1 MRRLVLADDSKTIQK
16 VVALL
21 FEEEDFEVHSFENG
35 ASALEHIRSRGADI
49 VLADVSLPILDGYDL
64 CREIKED
71 PRTSLLP
78 VILLAGT
85 MEPLDDARAS
95 DVKSDGSL
103 TKPFETSRLIRLVKD
118 LVEGPQEQQE
128 PVPDLKEAVAAES
141 EIPVQELPEEI
152 PVQEPAGESMDL
164 QGPAR
169 ILSYSGASED
179 GIILHLPV
187 FLSSGKI
194 YFELS
199 EDQCV
204 PSLAPLTRAVERSLS
219 PQFTANQ
226 LDALADEVL
235 KRLPDTVRSILPD
248 IAKSVLED

>member
-78 VILLAGT
+78 VVLLAGT
-85 MEPLDDARAS
+85 MDPLDDVRAA
-95 DVKSDGSL
+95 DVRSDGSL

-118 LVEGPQEQQE
+118 LVEIPTEQQE
-128 PVPDLKEAVAAES
+128 PE
-141 EIPVQELPEEI
+141 PVPEEEVAI
-152 PVQEPAGESMDL
+152 EPEVFTHELQEEVSVQEPVCESMDL

-199 EDQCV
+199 GEQCV
-204 PSLAPLTRAVERSLS
+204 PSLAPLARVAERPMS
-219 PQFTANQ
+219 PQFTASQ

-235 KRLPDTVRSILPD
+235 KKLPDTIRSILPD
-248 IAKSVLED
+248 IAKSVLKD

>member
-35 ASALEHIRSRGADI
+35 ASALEHVRSRGADI

-78 VILLAGT
+78 VVLLAGT
-85 MEPLDDARAS
+85 MDPLDDVRAA
-95 DVKSDGSL
+95 DVRSDGSL

-118 LVEGPQEQQE
+118 LVEITPEQQE
-128 PVPDLKEAVAAES
+128 PE
-141 EIPVQELPEEI
+141 PVPEEEVAI
-152 PVQEPAGESMDL
+152 EPEAPTRELQEEVSVQEPACESMDL

-199 EDQCV
+199 GEQCV
-204 PSLAPLTRAVERSLS
+204 PSLAPLARVVERPMS
-219 PQFTANQ
+219 PQFTASQ

-235 KRLPDTVRSILPD
+235 KKLPDTIRSILPD
-248 IAKSVLED
+248 IAKSVLKD

>member
-118 LVEGPQEQQE
+118 LVEVPQEQQE
-128 PVPDLKEAVAAES
+128 PVPDLKEAAAAES
-141 EIPVQELPEEI
+141 EVPVQELPEEI

-199 EDQCV
+199 KDQCV

>member
-1 MRRLVLADDSKTIQK
+1 MRHLVLADDSKTIQK

-21 FEEEDFEVHSFENG
+21 FEEEDFEVHCFENG

-49 VLADVSLPILDGYDL
+49 VLADVALPILDGYEL

-71 PRTSLLP
+71 PRTALLP
-78 VILLAGT
+78 VVMLAGT

-118 LVEGPQEQQE
+118 LVEIPPEQEVFE
-128 PVPDLKEAVAAES
+128 PVLEEEVAIEPEALAPELQEEELVEGPAEDS
-141 EIPVQELPEEI
+141 TD
-152 PVQEPAGESMDL
+152 M

-187 FLSSGKI
+187 FLSSGRI

-199 EDQCV
+199 KEQCV
-204 PSLAPLTRAVERSLS
+204 PSLAPLTRVVERPTS
-219 PQFTANQ
+219 PQFTASQ

-248 IAKSVLED
+248 IAKSVLKD

>member
-21 FEEEDFEVHSFENG
+21 FEEEDFEVASFENG

-71 PRTSLLP
+71 PRTALLP

-85 MEPLDDARAS
+85 MQPLDDERAS
-95 DVKSDGSL
+95 TVRSDGSL

-118 LVEGPQEQQE
+118 LVEPPQEKEE
-128 PVPDLKEAVAAES
+128 PEPLS
-141 EIPVQELPEEI
+141 EEKSTMMSETIAPELPEQVLEI
-152 PVQEPAGESMDL
+152 APIEESMDM
-164 QGPAR
+164 QSPAE
-169 ILSYSGASED
+169 ILNYSGALRD
-179 GIILHLPV
+179 GVILHLPV
-187 FLSSGKI
+187 FLSSGRT

-199 EDQCV
+199 EEQCV
-204 PSLAPLTRAVERSLS
+204 PSLAPLNRVVERPMR
-219 PQFTANQ
+219 PQFTAGQ
-226 LDALADEVL
+226 LDALAEEL
-235 KRLPDTVRSILPD
+235 MKRLPDTVRSILPD
-248 IAKSVLED
+248 LAKSVLKD